1 MPQSKKTNDKIPTT
15 AIEKIKNIQLA
26 VDAYKD
32 STSDFSLRAAASL
45 HHYLKNSISNHLD
58 NTLKHEYI
66 SDIYVEQQKFSPA
79 EEIAL
84 VNHILDYY
92 KSALSLDVKLLHYY
106 VNKLCRL
113 KRDNESVEKN

>member
-1 MPQSKKTNDKIPTT
+1 
-15 AIEKIKNIQLA
+15 

-32 STSDFSLRAAASL
+32 PTSDFSLRAAASL
-45 HHYLKNSISNHLD
+45 YHYLKNSMFNHFND
-58 NTLKHEYI
+58 TLKHEYI

-92 KSALSLDVKLLHYY
+92 KSALSLDVKLIHYY
-106 VNKLCRL
+106 DNKLCRL